1 LTKLLHRSIPED
13 SKIFHRR
20 KKDMMKNLT
29 IVTGEHSLG
38 MIPPPEGEAEVLVRN
53 LGITG
58 ISSIAEGEKRNVT
71 SLVFNFQTEHQE
83 KCPEDIKKDADFI
96 AISLGKIGVEV
107 AVNPPLL
114 EGQQARTLAL
124 KPKLTGLLNAVRQG
138 RIEKSPEPVLT
149 VTA

>member
-1 LTKLLHRSIPED
+1 
-13 SKIFHRR
+13 
-20 KKDMMKNLT
+20 MMKNLT

-53 LGITG
+53 LGI
-58 ISSIAEGEKRNVT
+58 AEGEKRNVA

-96 AISLGKIGVEV
+96 ALSLGKIGVEV
-107 AVNPPLL
+107 AVNPSLL